1 MNDDRPIEKLLRRY
15 AKKRRADAG
24 PPVGLH
30 PATRRL
36 LQGEVARQFRN
47 ATPSI
52 TPPSFKQIWKSWL
65 PRLAW
70 AVPLLVLIGAGLWS
84 LLDWPGPKQLALGP
98 ATIQRTAADGSRA
111 SKAERREPESL
122 PSTLEV
128 QSSTAVETAPAGFSA
143 AKASPPSP
151 AAAPIRSLNQ
161 PAPGLA
167 DQGIA
172 GKNHDVAQALA
183 FGAVPNQPIVSLAG
197 TAEQKGDQA
206 RGGSKEITRADKL
219 GIVSS
224 AAPARTRFAEASS
237 ANRVNTLPADSTTE
251 TAAARQPDRG
261 KTGVY
266 AAKVSGI
273 VTPLV
278 DAPGTSA
285 SLERDQAQT
294 FSQSF
299 VNLAPETLKQKTAK
313 AIAPRPIS
321 PVLANFRLEQTGRQL
336 RVVDSDGSTYVGETD
351 ASPAFWAGPVAASA
365 EQGSRSG
372 VYAAGA
378 GSQKIEAVQLFKSD
392 GKLNQLPA
400 AAKSVAESQ
409 MQNTLYRVAGT
420 NRTLNQTVEFTW
432 SFVAMTN
439 EPIVAQAEK
448 IGVDLNKDG
457 KKLPNQLPGQ
467 LQNSF
472 ITGRAQFG
480 TGKEI
485 EINAVPVS
493 P

>member
-15 AKKRRADAG
+15 AKKRRTDAG

-52 TPPSFKQIWKSWL
+52 TPPSFTQIWKSWL

-70 AVPLLVLIGAGLWS
+70 AVPLLVLMGAGLWS
-84 LLDWPGPKQLALGP
+84 LLDRPRPKQLALGP
-98 ATIQRTAADGSRA
+98 SPIQETAAAGSRA

-128 QSSTAVETAPAGFSA
+128 RSSTAVETAPAGFSA
-143 AKASPPSP
+143 AKGSPPSP

-172 GKNHDVAQALA
+172 GKNRDAEPALA
-183 FGAVPNQPIVSLAG
+183 YVTTTNHSVALRVGAV
-197 TAEQKGDQA
+197 EQKGGPA
-206 RGGSKEITRADKL
+206 RYDGKEIVQADKL
-219 GIVSS
+219 GFASS
-224 AAPARTRFAEASS
+224 AAPAPARFAEASS
-237 ANRVNTLPADSTTE
+237 ANRVSTQPADRS
-251 TAAARQPDRG
+251 
-261 KTGVY
+261 KTGVS

-278 DAPGTSA
+278 DAPGTPA
-285 SLERDQAQT
+285 SLERSQAQT
-294 FSQSF
+294 YSQSF
-299 VNLAPETLKQKTAK
+299 ANLAPETLKQKAAK
-313 AIAPRPIS
+313 ASAPPPVS
-321 PVLANFRLEQTGRQL
+321 PVLANFRVEQTGRQL

-351 ASPAFWAGPVAASA
+351 ASPESWLVVGGQKDQAG
-365 EQGSRSG
+365 
-372 VYAAGA
+372 
-378 GSQKIEAVQLFKSD
+378 QLFKSD
-392 GKLNQLPA
+392 GRINQLPA
-400 AAKSVAESQ
+400 AAKSVPESQ
-409 MQNTLYRVAGT
+409 LQTSLYRVAGT

-439 EPIVAQAEK
+439 EPIVAEAEK

-457 KKLPNQLPGQ
+457 KKLPNQFPGQ

-480 TGKEI
+480 TGQEI